1 MSMGLFAYLKNKFAK
16 KGETPTGEKYE
27 KGLAKSRAAFA
38 SRLEELSKRY
48 KEVNADYF
56 EELEQILIEAD
67 VGVELTLKL
76 VESLLEKSKK
86 EAIKDPKAINEA
98 LIDLMFVD
106 YVESGSSIVDDI
118 QFVKEGP
125 TVLLV
130 EGVNGVGK
138 TTSIAKLAYRY
149 EKQGKSILLVAA
161 DTFRAG
167 AVEQLKVWAERLHC
181 PIVSGAENGDPA
193 SVCFDGCQYAKEHKI
208 DLMIV
213 DTAGRLQNKS
223 NLMAEL
229 SKMKRVLSREIPN
242 APHET
247 FLIIDATTGQNGV
260 EQAKAFQEV
269 SSLTGIV
276 ITKMD
281 GTSKGGIILSIRDAF
296 GVPVRFIGL
305 GEKMDDLEEFDLDE
319 YLHALLV
326 GEEKK
331 A

>member
-1 MSMGLFAYLKNKFAK
+1 MGLFSFLKSKFSK
-16 KGETPTGEKYE
+16 KKDESTETYVQGMS
-27 KGLAKSRAAFA
+27 KSRAAFA
-38 SRLEELSKRY
+38 SRLDDLSKRY
-48 KEVNADYF
+48 ASVNQQYF
-56 EELEQILIEAD
+56 EELEQILIESD
-67 VGVELTLKL
+67 VGVDLSLRLIEKL
-76 VESLLEKSKK
+76 LDASKEQK
-86 EAIKDPKAINEA
+86 ISEPSKINEM
-98 LIDLMFVD
+98 LIDEMFVS
-106 YVESGSSIVDDI
+106 YATAGAVIKNEI
-118 QFVKEGP
+118 QFVSEGP

-130 EGVNGVGK
+130 VGVNGVGK

-149 EKQGKSILLVAA
+149 QKQGKSVLLVAA

-167 AVEQLKVWAERLHC
+167 AVEQLQSLGRPAALPDRDWPSPMATPRAFAYD
-181 PIVSGAENGDPA
+181 GAK
-193 SVCFDGCQYAKEHKI
+193 YAKEHQI

-260 EQAKAFQEV
+260 EQAKPSKTFQP
-269 SSLTGIV
+269 LTGIV

-281 GTSKGGIILSIRDAF
+281 GTSKGGIILSIRDEL

-305 GEKMDDLEEFDLDE
+305 GEKMDDLQSSTSINIFMAC
-319 YLHALLV
+319 Y
-326 GEEKK
+326 
-331 A
+331 

>member
-1 MSMGLFAYLKNKFAK
+1 MGLFSYLKSKFSKKENNK
-16 KGETPTGEKYE
+16 TYE

-38 SRLEELSKRY
+38 DRLEDLSKRY
-48 KEVNADYF
+48 KKVDNSYF
-56 EELEQILIEAD
+56 EDLEPILIEAD
-67 VGVELTLKL
+67 VGVGLTLKL
-76 VESLLEKSKK
+76 VENLLDKSQK
-86 EAIKDPKAINEA
+86 ENISEPTKINEE
-98 LIDLMFVD
+98 LIDQMFVS
-106 YVESGSSIVDDI
+106 YVEGGESITNEI
-118 QFVKEGP
+118 QFAEEGP

-138 TTSIAKLAYRY
+138 TTSIAKLAHRY
-149 EKQGKSILLVAA
+149 MKKGKKVMLVAA

-167 AVEQLKVWAERLHC
+167 AVEQLKIWAERLKC
-181 PIVSGAENGDPA
+181 PIVTGLENGDPA
-193 SVCFDGCQYAKEHKI
+193 SVCYDGAKYAKTNNI

-213 DTAGRLQNKS
+213 DTAGRLHNKA

-229 SKMKRVLSREIPN
+229 GKIKRVLEREIPG

-260 EQAKAFQEV
+260 SQASAFKEV
-269 SSLTGIV
+269 SNISGIV

-281 GTSKGGIILSIRDAF
+281 GTSKGGIILSIRDEL

-305 GEKMDDLEEFDLDE
+305 GEGMDDLEEFDLDE

-326 GEEKK
+326 GNEKK
-331 A
+331 

>member
-1 MSMGLFAYLKNKFAK
+1 MGLFSYLKSKFSK
-16 KGETPTGEKYE
+16 KENSTKYE

-38 SRLEELSKRY
+38 DRLEDLSKRY
-48 KEVNADYF
+48 KKVDNSYF

-67 VGVELTLKL
+67 VGVALTLKL
-76 VESLLEKSKK
+76 VENLLDKSQK
-86 EAIKDPKAINEA
+86 EGISEPSKINEE
-98 LIDLMFVD
+98 LIDQMFVS
-106 YVESGSSIVDDI
+106 YVEGGESITNEI
-118 QFVKEGP
+118 QFAEEGP

-138 TTSIAKLAYRY
+138 TTSIAKLAHRY
-149 EKQGKSILLVAA
+149 MQKGKKVMLVAA

-167 AVEQLKVWAERLHC
+167 AVEQLKIWADRLKC
-181 PIVSGAENGDPA
+181 PIVTGLENGDPA
-193 SVCFDGCQYAKEHKI
+193 SVCYDGAKYAKANKV

-213 DTAGRLQNKS
+213 DTAGRLHNKA

-229 SKMKRVLSREIPN
+229 GKIKRVLEREIPG

-260 EQAKAFQEV
+260 SQASAFKEV
-269 SSLTGIV
+269 SNISGIV

-281 GTSKGGIILSIRDAF
+281 GTSKGGIILSIRDEL
-296 GVPVRFIGL
+296 GVPVRFIGI
-305 GEKMDDLEEFDLDE
+305 GEGMDDLEEFDLDE

-326 GEEKK
+326 GNEKK
-331 A
+331 

>member
-1 MSMGLFAYLKNKFAK
+1 MGLFSYLKSKFSKKENNK
-16 KGETPTGEKYE
+16 TYE

-38 SRLEELSKRY
+38 DRLEDLSKRY
-48 KEVNADYF
+48 KKVDNSYF

-67 VGVELTLKL
+67 VGVGLTLKL
-76 VESLLEKSKK
+76 VENLLDKSQK
-86 EAIKDPKAINEA
+86 ENISEPTKINEE
-98 LIDLMFVD
+98 LIDQMFVS
-106 YVESGSSIVDDI
+106 YVEGGESITNEI
-118 QFVKEGP
+118 QFAEEGP

-138 TTSIAKLAYRY
+138 TTSIAKLAHRY
-149 EKQGKSILLVAA
+149 MKKGKKVMLVAA

-167 AVEQLKVWAERLHC
+167 AVEQLKIWAERLKC
-181 PIVSGAENGDPA
+181 PIVTGLENGDPA
-193 SVCFDGCQYAKEHKI
+193 SVCYDGAKYAKTNNI

-213 DTAGRLQNKS
+213 DTAGRLHNKA

-229 SKMKRVLSREIPN
+229 GKIKRVLEREIPG

-260 EQAKAFQEV
+260 SQASAFKEV
-269 SSLTGIV
+269 SNISGIV

-281 GTSKGGIILSIRDAF
+281 GTSKGGIILSIRDELD
-296 GVPVRFIGL
+296 VPVRFIGL
-305 GEKMDDLEEFDLDE
+305 GEGMDDLEEFDLDE

-326 GEEKK
+326 GNEKK
-331 A
+331 

>member
-1 MSMGLFAYLKNKFAK
+1 MGLFSYLKSKFSK
-16 KGETPTGEKYE
+16 KENSTKYE

-38 SRLEELSKRY
+38 DRLEDLSKRY
-48 KEVNADYF
+48 KKVDNSYF

-67 VGVELTLKL
+67 VGVGLTLKL
-76 VESLLEKSKK
+76 VENLLDKSQK
-86 EAIKDPKAINEA
+86 EGISEPSKINEE
-98 LIDLMFVD
+98 LIDQMFVS
-106 YVESGSSIVDDI
+106 YVEGGESITNEI
-118 QFVKEGP
+118 QFAEEGP

-138 TTSIAKLAYRY
+138 TTSIAKLAHRY
-149 EKQGKSILLVAA
+149 MNKGKKVMLVAA

-167 AVEQLKVWAERLHC
+167 AVEQLKIWAERLKC
-181 PIVSGAENGDPA
+181 PIVTGLENGDPA
-193 SVCFDGCQYAKEHKI
+193 SVCYDGAKYAKTNNI

-213 DTAGRLQNKS
+213 DTAGRLHNKA

-229 SKMKRVLSREIPN
+229 GKIKRVIEREIPG

-260 EQAKAFQEV
+260 SQARAFKDV
-269 SSLTGIV
+269 SDISGIV

-281 GTSKGGIILSIRDAF
+281 GTSKGGIILSIRDEL

-305 GEKMDDLEEFDLDE
+305 GEGMDDLEEFDLDE

-326 GEEKK
+326 GNEKK
-331 A
+331 

>member
-1 MSMGLFAYLKNKFAK
+1 MGLFSYLKSKFSK
-16 KGETPTGEKYE
+16 KENSTKYE

-38 SRLEELSKRY
+38 DRLEDLSKRY
-48 KEVNADYF
+48 KKVDNSYF

-67 VGVELTLKL
+67 VGVALTLKL
-76 VESLLEKSKK
+76 VENLLDKSQK
-86 EAIKDPKAINEA
+86 EGISEPSKINEE
-98 LIDLMFVD
+98 LIDQMFVS
-106 YVESGSSIVDDI
+106 YVEGGESITNEI
-118 QFVKEGP
+118 QFAEEGP

-138 TTSIAKLAYRY
+138 TTSIAKLAHRY
-149 EKQGKSILLVAA
+149 MQKGKKVMLVAA

-167 AVEQLKVWAERLHC
+167 AVEQLKIWADRLKC
-181 PIVSGAENGDPA
+181 PIVTGLENGDPA
-193 SVCFDGCQYAKEHKI
+193 SVCYDGAKYAKANKV

-213 DTAGRLQNKS
+213 DTAGRLHNKA

-229 SKMKRVLSREIPN
+229 GKIKRVLEREIPG

-260 EQAKAFQEV
+260 SQASAFKEV
-269 SSLTGIV
+269 SNISGIV

-281 GTSKGGIILSIRDAF
+281 GTSKGGIILSIRDEL
-296 GVPVRFIGL
+296 GVPVRFIRL
-305 GEKMDDLEEFDLDE
+305 GEGMDDLEEFDLDE

-326 GEEKK
+326 GNEKK
-331 A
+331 

>member
-1 MSMGLFAYLKNKFAK
+1 MGLFSYLKSKFSK
-16 KGETPTGEKYE
+16 KENSTKYE

-38 SRLEELSKRY
+38 DRLEDLSKRY
-48 KEVNADYF
+48 KKVDNSYF
-56 EELEQILIEAD
+56 EELEQILIETD
-67 VGVELTLKL
+67 VGVALTLKL
-76 VESLLEKSKK
+76 VENLLDKSQK
-86 EAIKDPKAINEA
+86 EGISEPSKINEE
-98 LIDLMFVD
+98 LIDQMFVS
-106 YVESGSSIVDDI
+106 YVEGGESITNEI
-118 QFVKEGP
+118 QFAEEGP

-138 TTSIAKLAYRY
+138 TTSIAKLAHRY
-149 EKQGKSILLVAA
+149 MQKGKKVMLVAA

-167 AVEQLKVWAERLHC
+167 AVEQLKIWAERLKC
-181 PIVSGAENGDPA
+181 PIVTGLENGDPA
-193 SVCFDGCQYAKEHKI
+193 SVCYDGAKYAKANKV

-213 DTAGRLQNKS
+213 DTAGRLHNKA

-229 SKMKRVLSREIPN
+229 GKIKRVLEREIPG

-260 EQAKAFQEV
+260 SQASAFKEV
-269 SSLTGIV
+269 SNISGIV

-281 GTSKGGIILSIRDAF
+281 GTSKGGIILSIRDEL

-305 GEKMDDLEEFDLDE
+305 GEGMDDLEEFDLDE

-326 GEEKK
+326 GNEKK
-331 A
+331 